1 MAILLTTLFA
11 PCKPER
17 AQEFITCLERNLAH
31 PYIEAV
37 KVFFEI
43 KDPDTGYGYLEGFSH
58 EKLEIIPVNHR
69 STYADL
75 IEVANQWGNEQV
87 AIIVNGDIYFDENSQ
102 LERASEITNSEF
114 WTVSRYEP
122 TKDGG
127 WKLFHIATAG
137 AHDCWIFRTPLRAF
151 KNNYQL
157 GIQGCDLFIAQRA
170 IEAGFKVLNP
180 CFTIRPRH
188 LHQVPGVRNHKLDPV
203 RKINYWHDPEYA
215 PLGTQTYSPQPCSL
229 EKPAYLSTRSPG
241 FIGMSLVGRWLL
253 PIYRFKPIKNSI
265 DAIRG
270 IKTKTKAKTKT

>member
-1 MAILLTTLFA
+1 MAILLTTLFT

-17 AQEFITCLERNLAH
+17 AQEFITCLQRNLAH

-37 KVFFEI
+37 KVLFEI
-43 KDPDTGYGYLEGFSH
+43 KDLDAAYDYLEGFTH

-75 IEVANQWGNEQV
+75 IEVANNWGNDQV
-87 AIIVNGDIYFDENSQ
+87 AIIVNGDIYFDENSA
-102 LERASEITNSEF
+102 LERSAEISHKEF

-127 WKLFHIATAG
+127 WKLFDNPPVAT
-137 AHDCWIFRTPLRAF
+137 HDCWIFRTPLSQF

-180 CFTIRPRH
+180 CLTIRPRH

-203 RKINYWHDPEYA
+203 RQINYWHDPEYA
-215 PLGTQTYSPQPCSL
+215 PLGIQTYYIKPCSL
-229 EKPAYLSTRSPG
+229 ERPAYLSTCSPSY
-241 FIGMSLVGRWLL
+241 IGISLVGKWLL
-253 PIYRFKPIKNSI
+253 PIYRFQPIKNRI
-265 DAIRG
+265 DALRG
-270 IKTKTKAKTKT
+270 IKSKTKIKT